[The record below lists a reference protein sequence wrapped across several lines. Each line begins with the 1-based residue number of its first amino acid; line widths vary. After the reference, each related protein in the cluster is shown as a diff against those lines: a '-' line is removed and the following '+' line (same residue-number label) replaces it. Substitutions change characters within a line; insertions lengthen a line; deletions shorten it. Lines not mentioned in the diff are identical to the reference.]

1 MEGATAPML
10 KIVYN
15 YSTLIVCLNIVTGQ
29 PIRFIEN
36 IPEVIYYMLGHDKKE
51 DPSIAVKKINKS
63 MRDTTNIQITEI
75 EFLEMNERLNAN
87 IYYYEECINITRQ
100 KIEYIV

>member
-10 KIVYN
+10 KIMYN
-15 YSTLIVCLNIVTGQ
+15 YSTLLSCINMVTGQ

-36 IPEVIYYMLGHDKKE
+36 IPEVIYYMLGHDTKE

-63 MRDTTNIQITEI
+63 MRDTTNVQITEI

-100 KIEYIV
+100 KIEFIV

>member
-1 MEGATAPML
+1 MNGATAPML
-10 KIVYN
+10 KIEYN

-36 IPEVIYYMLGHDKKE
+36 IPEVIYYMIGYDYKE

-63 MRDTTNIQITEI
+63 MRDTTNVQITEI